1 MRMVRGGEKTQ
12 KRGEG
17 RVRVRVRV
25 QRAWMTVE
33 RDAWRGYSS
42 HASPLCGGSG
52 SRCGDVARRVA
63 VRVRSRTKILPRI
76 RPRADAKLIILKPL
90 FNLTV
95 SLISPAAV
103 LAFGEVAAS
112 MVGVCEGIVSTAGV
126 GEWQRAQ
133 RASVGGS
140 ERSECL

>member
-1 MRMVRGGEKTQ
+1 M
-12 KRGEG
+12 
-17 RVRVRVRV
+17 
-25 QRAWMTVE
+25 
-33 RDAWRGYSS
+33 
-42 HASPLCGGSG
+42 
-52 SRCGDVARRVA
+52 ARRVA

-76 RPRADAKLIILKPL
+76 RPRAAKLIILKPL

-103 LAFGEVAAS
+103 LAFGEVVAS
-112 MVGVCEGIVSTAGV
+112 VVGVCEGIVSTAGV

>member
-1 MRMVRGGEKTQ
+1 M
-12 KRGEG
+12 
-17 RVRVRVRV
+17 
-25 QRAWMTVE
+25 
-33 RDAWRGYSS
+33 
-42 HASPLCGGSG
+42 
-52 SRCGDVARRVA
+52 ARRVA

-103 LAFGEVAAS
+103 LAFGEVVAS
-112 MVGVCEGIVSTAGV
+112 VVGVCEGIVSTAGV